1 MTRPEP
7 TILAFD
13 TAAAHCAAALLYDD
27 AVYGETLVPMK
38 RGQAEALLPLL
49 DATLSAKGQTYADLD
64 AIAVGVGP
72 GNFTGIRIAVS
83 AARGLALSLGVPV
96 VGVSTFEIMAFQ
108 HMGENVLV
116 SLKAPRGQAYVQP
129 FRRGEPVGDARMIDP
144 EAPPRDLQMSFGMLV
159 LGHRARQIA
168 GVFEASYFETEIEDL
183 PRRLCLIAD
192 AKLSGAA
199 AIPAP
204 TPLYI
209 RPPDAAP
216 SSDPPPVILP

>member
-7 TILAFD
+7 TVLAFD
-13 TAAAHCAAALLYDD
+13 TSAAHCAVALLHND

-38 RGQAEALLPLL
+38 RGQAEALMPLL
-49 DATLSAKGQTYADLD
+49 DATLNSRGLAYSDLD

-72 GNFTGIRIAVS
+72 GNFTGIRISVS
-83 AARGLALSLGVPV
+83 AARGLALSLGIPAI
-96 VGVSTFEIMAFQ
+96 GVTTFEVMAFQ
-108 HMGENVLV
+108 HMGNSVLV
-116 SLKAPRGQAYVQP
+116 SLEAPRGQAYVQP
-129 FRRGEPVGDARMIDP
+129 FRRGLPAGEARLIDP
-144 EAPPRDLQMSFGMLV
+144 EAPPRDLQMSFGMDV
-159 LGHRARQIA
+159 IGHRADEIA
-168 GVFEASYFETEIEDL
+168 KGFEASFHEARIDDL

-192 AKLSGAA
+192 AKLSNGAA
-199 AIPAP
+199 IAAP